1 MCELKDRIRLLEEKV
16 KILEDNQ
23 EQGLISC
30 SRNTIK
36 YRMINIKESNS
47 DRLNN
52 AVLDLLV
59 YALLHDKKSRIM
71 EELDDIY
78 REMYDGSFYEFMENY
93 TKKRN

>member
-1 MCELKDRIRLLEEKV
+1 MCELRDSIRLLEEKV

-30 SRNTIK
+30 ARHTIK
-36 YRMINIKESNS
+36 YRMVNLKESNH
-47 DRLNN
+47 DTLKDT
-52 AVLDLLV
+52 VLDLLV

-78 REMYDGSFYEFMENY
+78 REMYDGSFYDFMENY